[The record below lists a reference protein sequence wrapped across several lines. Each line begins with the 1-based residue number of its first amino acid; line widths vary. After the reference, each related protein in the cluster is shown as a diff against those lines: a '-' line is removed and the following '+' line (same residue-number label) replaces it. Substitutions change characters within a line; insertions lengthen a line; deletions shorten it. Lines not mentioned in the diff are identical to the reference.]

1 MDDKISEQLNAAG
14 DTVEAYYCEKRLANN
29 EFEDLIVPYYYD
41 LVYPCGESPEEG
53 RDFVAASLLSRSKD
67 AFLPDERA
75 CYTPRDPWFA
85 RLASSPE
92 DSFADFECQ
101 ELLGACCTVVA
112 GNMTFTKM
120 RPAEQSTMIK
130 WVAANLNDPTV
141 APGYNVA
148 YIGSQLDFP
157 SYTEPS
163 LQPPSTD
170 GDEIV
175 IPSNKDPVVQPE
187 QPPKDSEFTM
197 VGILILIGMIMIFIT
212 TVLLILKRR
221 QKYLTGKD
229 VDAAI
234 AQSELHM
241 DKGGDLAGEHIETAT
256 WEDRT
261 FDDQDTQDLEIN
273 VLSDGN
279 HLHVRDVSNISFHT
293 KEGYERDPR
302 NSAGRSPYQAYRFD
316 VGSSY
321 KNGVMGAYGADLF
334 GPTEITVV
342 PPYPMEPHSE
352 SEADRS
358 ETDSWAQTDGD
369 TIGSL
374 EDDHRLT
381 GPIEPD
387 VGEI

>member
-1 MDDKISEQLNAAG
+1 MEDTISEQLNEAG
-14 DTVEAYYCEKRLANN
+14 DTVQAYYCEARLAGKN
-29 EFEDLIVPYYYD
+29 EFEDLVVPYYYD

-53 RDFVAASLLSRSKD
+53 RDFVAASLLSRSKN
-67 AFLPDERA
+67 AFLPSERD

-85 RLASSPE
+85 KLASSPQ

-101 ELLGACCTVVA
+101 ELLGGCCIVVA

-120 RPAEQSTMIK
+120 RPVEPSTMIK

-141 APGYNVA
+141 APGYTVA
-148 YIGSQLDFP
+148 YIGSQFATDFP
-157 SYTEPS
+157 PPPTEPT
-163 LQPPSTD
+163 LNPSTD
-170 GDEIV
+170 GDEII
-175 IPSNKDPVVQPE
+175 IPSNKDPIEQPE
-187 QPPKDSEFTM
+187 QLTKDSEFTM

-212 TVLLILKRR
+212 VLLLIFKRR
-221 QKYLTGKD
+221 QKYLTGRD

-241 DKGGDLAGEHIETAT
+241 DKGGELAGEQIETAT

-273 VLSDGN
+273 VLSDEN
-279 HLHVRDVSNISFHT
+279 HLQVRDVSNVSFRT
-293 KEGYERDPR
+293 KEGYEGDPH
-302 NSAGRSPYQAYRFD
+302 NSTGRAPYQAYRFD
-316 VGSSY
+316 VATSY
-321 KNGVMGAYGADLF
+321 KNNVMGAYGADVF

-342 PPYPMEPHSE
+342 PPYPMELHSE
-352 SEADRS
+352 SEA
-358 ETDSWAQTDGD
+358 DSWAQTDGD